1 VNRIT
6 QLLFNYCLLLFLCRP
21 KSLRSLVNP
30 NVWVTGCVSIERD
43 FIMDH
48 IALYYNVYYCFRVIF
63 IHLAPCC
70 ILVVLNALLVLTI
83 RQAQRRR
90 RQLLAQN
97 RKSESRRLAETNV
110 TTMMLVA
117 VVGVFLLVEFPL
129 AILVIILMIDNTFNL
144 DVLDARRRD
153 TCEQLI
159 NLFILLSYPI
169 NFFIYCA
176 MSQQFR
182 ETFCGLFTSQSCCP
196 GVQAPAMETV
206 IEDHS
211 PPAGTKQ
218 TGVAARRDDGQEI
231 YIRLMSDEE
240 FLEVRNT
247 AAIADD
253 AV

>member
-1 VNRIT
+1 
-6 QLLFNYCLLLFLCRP
+6 
-21 KSLRSLVNP
+21 
-30 NVWVTGCVSIERD
+30 
-43 FIMDH
+43 MDH

-63 IHLAPCC
+63 IHLTPCC

-97 RKSESRRLAETNV
+97 RKSESRRLAENNV

-182 ETFCGLFTSQSCCP
+182 ETFCSLFTSQTCCP

-206 IEDHS
+206 VMEGDS
-211 PPAGTKQ
+211 PPAGTKA
-218 TGVAARRDDGQEI
+218 TGVAARCDEGQEI
-231 YIRLMSDEE
+231 YIKLMSDEE
-240 FLEVRNT
+240 LFEVRN
-247 AAIADD
+247 AAAAVADD